1 MGYTELYERCTFNR
15 EYNHN
20 SRDGNNC
27 HSKNNNNN
35 NDNNSHKDKND
46 VNDNDNNCHKDK
58 NDVNN
63 HGLEISIREI
73 VSTIKI
79 TINDDS

>member
-1 MGYTELYERCTFNR
+1 MGCIELYERCTFNR

-20 SRDGNNC
+20 SRDGNNR
-27 HSKNNNNN
+27 HSKSNNNNN

-46 VNDNDNNCHKDK
+46 VH
-58 NDVNN
+58 N

-73 VSTIKI
+73 VTTIKI
-79 TINDDS
+79 TINDIF